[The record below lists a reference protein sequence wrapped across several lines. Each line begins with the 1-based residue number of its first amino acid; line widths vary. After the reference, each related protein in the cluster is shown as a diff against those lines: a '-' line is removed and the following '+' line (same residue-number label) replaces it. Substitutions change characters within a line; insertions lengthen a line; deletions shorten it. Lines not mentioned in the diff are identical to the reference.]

1 MASGSEFFQTVMG
14 RQFYEGTMPRLV
26 KALERLNDNMEKLA
40 PAMQQPVKRDPYQRL
55 DSTSDSIDPILVEV
69 EDALRHAYPG
79 PWKMGKVKLDEVAV
93 DFPKA
98 DRRTGFN
105 QWTNGI
111 TCWGSEENTEN
122 EAIANTMR
130 ANAHLVANAPRWL
143 EALVAEVRRL
153 REGGK

>member
-1 MASGSEFFQTVMG
+1 MASGPEFFQTVMG

-40 PAMQQPVKRDPYQRL
+40 PAVQQPAKRDPYQRL
-55 DSTSDSIDPILVEV
+55 DAAAESIDPLLMEV

-79 PWKMGKVKLDEVAV
+79 PWKMGKVKLAEVEV
-93 DFPKA
+93 DFPKN

-111 TCWGSEENTEN
+111 TCWGSEEDDSEV
-122 EAIANTMR
+122 IANTMR
-130 ANAHLVANAPRWL
+130 ANAYLVAHAPTWL
-143 EALVAEVRRL
+143 RALVDEVKRL
-153 REGGK
+153 REERK